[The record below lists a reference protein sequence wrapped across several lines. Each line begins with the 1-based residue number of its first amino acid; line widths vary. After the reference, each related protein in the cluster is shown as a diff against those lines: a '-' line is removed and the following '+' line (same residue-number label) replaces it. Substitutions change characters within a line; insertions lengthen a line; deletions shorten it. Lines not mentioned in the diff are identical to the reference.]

1 MSSPKVTSPPSG
13 RARGWPLLVV
23 LAVGIGVL
31 VLGWFTVGSSFT
43 GSSEEQPP
51 GYVEAVVGSPS
62 HINPLYA
69 YLNDVDR
76 DLSSLI
82 FSGLARLGPDGQ
94 VLPDLAKSWDISTD
108 GKQVTFHLRSGVTWQ
123 TGAAFTA
130 DDVLFTFHLL
140 ADPKLQGDLDQAAL
154 WQALVCSAPDQMTV
168 SCQLPDA
175 FAPFLSYATIGILP
189 QHVLQNVDA
198 AALLDDAFN
207 KAPVGTGPYRLAQF
221 DETEATLKANH
232 SYYLGLPLLEEIQ
245 VRFYPDV
252 SSAAA
257 DVVRGRAEGL
267 LVDLTAGPKDFDT
280 LASADGIKAYAANRS
295 AYTALYLNNGTA
307 PLNDASVRKAIANT
321 VDIDKI
327 ISDVLNGR
335 AIPADSPIVPGTWA
349 HDPNLTAYPHDP
361 GQAKDILKDA
371 GWVAPDGSNVRQRNG
386 VELRLSLMTD
396 QDTLRGAVADEIARE
411 LADIGIEAT
420 VVRQASTSLV
430 RNFLIPRAYQ
440 AAIFGWD
447 PGADPDPYSAWHSSQ
462 ANGNGH
468 NLAAYRNTDA
478 DKLMEEARRTTD
490 LDQRQRL
497 YYTFQQTFHD
507 DAPSVLLYYPVYTYF
522 VSDQVKNVRL
532 GALFNNASRFQNVTQ
547 WTLEKVPDIRGG

>member
-1 MSSPKVTSPPSG
+1 MSSRKVTSPPSG
-13 RARGWPLLVV
+13 HARGWPLLVL
-23 LAVGIGVL
+23 LAVGIGVV
-31 VLGWFTVGSSFT
+31 VLGWFTVGGSFT
-43 GSSEEQPP
+43 GSSDEQPP

-94 VLPDLAKSWDISTD
+94 VLPDLAKSWDIPTD

-140 ADPKLQGDLDQAAL
+140 ADPKLQGDPDQAAL
-154 WQALVCSAPDQMTV
+154 WQALACSAPDQMTV
-168 SCQLPDA
+168 ACQLPDA

-189 QHVLQNVDA
+189 QHVLQNVAA

-221 DETEATLKANH
+221 DETQATLKANH
-232 SYYLGLPLLEEIQ
+232 GYYLGVPLLEEIQ

-257 DVVRGRAEGL
+257 DVVRGQAEGL
-267 LVDLTAGPKDFDT
+267 LVDLTTGQKDFDT
-280 LASADGIKAYAANRS
+280 LASADGIKAYTANRS

-327 ISDVLNGR
+327 ISDVLSGR

-349 HDPNLTAYPHDP
+349 HDPNLKAYPHDP
-361 GQAKDILKDA
+361 GQAQDILKDA

-386 VELRLSLMTD
+386 LELRLTLMTD

-430 RNFLIPRAYQ
+430 RDFLIPRSYQ

-447 PGADPDPYSAWHSSQ
+447 PGADPDPYPAWHSSQ
-462 ANGNGH
+462 ANGNGR
-468 NLAAYRNTDA
+468 NLAAYRNADA
-478 DKLMEEARRTTD
+478 DKLMEEARHTTD

-497 YYTFQQTFHD
+497 YYTFQQTFHED
-507 DAPSVLLYYPVYTYF
+507 VPSVLLYYPVYTYF
-522 VSDQVKNVRL
+522 ISDQVKNVRL
-532 GALFNNASRFQNVTQ
+532 GALFSNASRFQNVTQ